1 MISYGLVLLLTP
13 AAFFLSRWIQ
23 SRLALPF
30 LAAIAGYFPF
40 LLEAQNSLI
49 CGYMILLWWTFILSV
64 IVLWFSIKDAS
75 RMMPLIWRSREYT
88 ESMMRWIDTGELP
101 EGPPV
106 RVLLFHLKQMTIYC
120 VLAALSANFLALVL
134 GAALLNYMNFYVAM
148 FVRRTGSKSSAVLVA
163 WNPWSVIRV
172 LGFLYLGIVV
182 STPALWLL
190 IPVPWRLSLLL
201 LIPGIA
207 CVLLDVVLKIAL
219 SRTWS
224 SRLQTQVRSV
234 NGDLFQGHG

>member
-23 SRLALPF
+23 SRLAFPL

-40 LLEAQNSLI
+40 LLEAQNSFFR
-49 CGYMILLWWTFILSV
+49 GYMLLLWWTLILSV
-64 IVLWFSIKDAS
+64 IVLWFSMKDADK
-75 RMMPLIWRSREYT
+75 MMPLIWRSQEYT
-88 ESMMRWIDTGELP
+88 GSMMRWIDTGELP
-101 EGPPV
+101 EGRPG
-106 RVLLFHLKQMTIYC
+106 RVLLFHLKQTAIYC
-120 VLAALSANFLALVL
+120 LLAALSANFLALVL
-134 GAALLNYMNFYVAM
+134 GAALLNYMNYYVAM
-148 FVRRTGSKSSAVLVA
+148 YLRRTGGRVHGAFLA

-190 IPVPWRLSLLL
+190 IPVPWRLSLRL

-207 CVLLDVVLKIAL
+207 CLVLDVVLKIAL
-219 SRTWS
+219 SKTWS
-224 SRLQTQVRSV
+224 NRLQAQLHALK
-234 NGDLFQGHG
+234 GDLFQEPG